1 MVDNTTLN
9 AGAGGDSIGTD
20 DIGGVKY
27 QRVKLIEGA
36 DGVNDGDI
44 SSANPLPTEMTAVTG
59 TDGGAGPASV
69 LSVGGTES
77 GGNIQELRVDADG
90 HLQVDVLSG
99 GGGGTERADDTDTH
113 AAAQVGTGVMAVAD
127 PTNATV
133 DANDYGHLSMS
144 TDRRLKTDAQIVGQ
158 DADVTIADGGNSLTV
173 DTVADGTAGSAHGG
187 SQQGLRI
194 FGSDLTNDRQVR
206 TDSGGILQVDS
217 VSGDP
222 LWRTDDS
229 DTHTPAVSKG
239 TPIMGVADPTD
250 TSVDANDF
258 GHVAMTTDRRLQ
270 TNSLNYGE
278 QSSGNTTTTPLGGSA
293 TFTGTGEQSDH
304 PDVLMSVKADQT
316 GTLFMDFSVDAATLK
331 TFPPAGFAIEASI
344 HEFHVAVKGPRWFR
358 TRLVNDGTPQGL
370 LRLYTYY
377 GTFNKPNAPVG
388 VAINDD
394 SDGIVTHAV
403 LTGKTGGGSYVNI
416 GSSTGGSLKIDV
428 EENVGNAVALNT
440 GNADAGTQRLVLA
453 ADQPVVSIDD
463 NGASLTVDNG
473 GTFATQDSNLSAAI
487 GTDGGAGPAD
497 CVSVGG
503 TEAGGNIQEMRV
515 DSDGHLQVDVLTGG
529 GGPANVISTNNSTT
543 TPLGIS
549 GVFTGTGDDVS
560 SYDSITVQLDSDV
573 DSATDGMTFQFSI
586 DNTNWDDVYI
596 LSYLTANDSRHFQF
610 PVTGQYF
617 RIVYTNGGTGQA
629 HFRVQTILHQ
639 GNVLASIHRL
649 GDNVSPDRSAQ
660 LVGAA
665 LVAQAAGAGDF
676 VPVQSTAGGNLKISV
691 EEVNGATPTFGS
703 GVVDAG
709 TQRVVLATD
718 QPVVSI
724 DDNAGSLTVDGTVTA
739 DAGTGPWPVT
749 DNAGSLTVDAPV
761 ATPVNVQISDGTDTA
776 LVSAAGAVH
785 VDGSAVTQPVSGT
798 VSVTDG
804 LNVEGDV
811 AHDTADSGNPNKM
824 GMKALS
830 HGTAPTEVAN
840 NDRSDL
846 YCNVAGVPF
855 MIGGHPNVQTI
866 RANYT
871 AAQTNAAIVS
881 TTEKLVVTRVSVTA
895 DNANTVDVQVRI
907 GFAAATTPTTTG
919 VLLSHPGIAPGSGV
933 VEGSGAGMLGVGAA
947 GEDIRI
953 TSEVPTTGSIDVVVS
968 YYEIAT

>member
-9 AGAGGDSIGTD
+9 LGAGGDSVAMD

-27 QRVKLIEGA
+27 QRVKLVEGA
-36 DGVNDGDI
+36 DGTNDGDI
-44 SSANPLPTEMTAVTG
+44 SSANPLPVEQPNVTG
-59 TDGGAGPASV
+59 TDGGAGPTNV

-77 GGNIQELRVDADG
+77 
-90 HLQVDVLSG
+90 
-99 GGGGTERADDTDTH
+99 
-113 AAAQVGTGVMAVAD
+113 
-127 PTNATV
+127 
-133 DANDYGHLSMS
+133 
-144 TDRRLKTDAQIVGQ
+144 
-158 DADVTIADGGNSLTV
+158 
-173 DTVADGTAGSAHGG
+173 
-187 SQQGLRI
+187 
-194 FGSDLTNDRQVR
+194 
-206 TDSGGILQVDS
+206 
-217 VSGDP
+217 
-222 LWRTDDS
+222 
-229 DTHTPAVSKG
+229 
-239 TPIMGVADPTD
+239 
-250 TSVDANDF
+250 
-258 GHVAMTTDRRLQ
+258 
-270 TNSLNYGE
+270 
-278 QSSGNTTTTPLGGSA
+278 
-293 TFTGTGEQSDH
+293 
-304 PDVLMSVKADQT
+304 
-316 GTLFMDFSVDAATLK
+316 
-331 TFPPAGFAIEASI
+331 
-344 HEFHVAVKGPRWFR
+344 
-358 TRLVNDGTPQGL
+358 
-370 LRLYTYY
+370 
-377 GTFNKPNAPVG
+377 
-388 VAINDD
+388 
-394 SDGIVTHAV
+394 
-403 LTGKTGGGSYVNI
+403 
-416 GSSTGGSLKIDV
+416 
-428 EENVGNAVALNT
+428 
-440 GNADAGTQRLVLA
+440 
-453 ADQPVVSIDD
+453 
-463 NGASLTVDNG
+463 
-473 GTFATQDSNLSAAI
+473 
-487 GTDGGAGPAD
+487 
-497 CVSVGG
+497 
-503 TEAGGNIQEMRV
+503 GGNIQEMRV

-586 DNTNWDDVYI
+586 DNTNWDDVYPF
-596 LSYLTANDSRHFQF
+596 SYLTANDSRHFQF

-617 RIVYTNGGTGQA
+617 RLVYTNGGTGQT

-639 GNVLASIHRL
+639 GNVLANIHRL
-649 GDNVSPDRSAQ
+649 GDNISPDRSAQ

-665 LVAQAAGAGDF
+665 LIAQAAGVGDF
-676 VPVQSTAGGNLKISV
+676 VPVQSTAGGNLKVSV

-776 LVSAAGAVH
+776 LVNAAGAVH

-798 VSVTDG
+798 VTVTDG

-811 AHDTADSGNPNKM
+811 AHDTADSGNPLKL
-824 GMKALS
+824 GGKALS
-830 HGTAPTEVAN
+830 HGTNPTEVAN

-855 MIGGHPNVQTI
+855 MIGGHPNVKTI

-871 AAQTNAAIVS
+871 AAQTDTQIVAAPAG
-881 TTEKLVVTRVSVTA
+881 EKLVVTRVSVTA
-895 DNANTVDVQVRI
+895 DNANTVDVQARI
-907 GFAAATTPTTTG
+907 GFHATTTPTTTD

-947 GEDIRI
+947 DADLRI